1 MSISTS
7 STNGDFTPSRGG
19 GEVNDDSISLD
30 EDWQFDRKNE
40 SVADRQQLLM
50 MGNERS
56 FNEEFHESY
65 AKNKMEMEFK
75 ITKLELEKKILEEK
89 LKHQKLLTDHFKL
102 QLNVAKTEQ
111 KQQNELEEL
120 EKEKRKLADQNEQL
134 QKTLLDRIIE
144 LEKQMK
150 QQKKG
155 EEWKKTSVKAIL
167 CGIGEMEK
175 KQQRQFDK
183 QMSNQQTMHCS
194 KMDAVPANFQLNYW
208 DATASG
214 IGLELIDD
222 KCLTVHYKE
231 NNWGCHTIFA
241 KHPILRDNDSSGIF
255 YFEITVKS
263 MKHFAVF
270 GFSLKPS
277 PQFEDTFCFL
287 MGSYAYGNYGN
298 FCFNGT
304 IQTIQSACPYG
315 VGDTVGFG
323 VNLATRRFIFT
334 KNGNL
339 LSLPSFYHS
348 FSFAA
353 DQLLFPFVSLG
364 HFDDEIEANFG
375 PNFKFNLDILKENIY
390 Q

>member
-1 MSISTS
+1 M
-7 STNGDFTPSRGG
+7 
-19 GEVNDDSISLD
+19 
-30 EDWQFDRKNE
+30 
-40 SVADRQQLLM
+40 
-50 MGNERS
+50 
-56 FNEEFHESY
+56 
-65 AKNKMEMEFK
+65 
-75 ITKLELEKKILEEK
+75 
-89 LKHQKLLTDHFKL
+89 KHQILLTDHFEL

-111 KQQNELEEL
+111 KQQNEKEEL

-155 EEWKKTSVKAIL
+155 EQCKNTSVKTIL

-175 KQQRQFDK
+175 MQQRQFDK
-183 QMSNQQTMHCS
+183 QISNQLTMHCS
-194 KMDAVPANFQLNYW
+194 KMDEVPANFQLNYW

-222 KCLTVHYKE
+222 QCLTVHYKK
-231 NNWGCHTIFA
+231 NNQGCHSIFA
-241 KHPILRDNDSSGIF
+241 KHPILLNNDSSGIF
-255 YFEITVKS
+255 YFEIIVKS
-263 MKHFAVF
+263 MEYFAVF
-270 GFSLKPS
+270 GFSVKPS
-277 PQFEDTFCFL
+277 PQFEDTFYFL
-287 MGSYAYGNYGN
+287 MGSYAYGNYGK
-298 FCFNGT
+298 FCFNG
-304 IQTIQSACPYG
+304 TIQSACPYG

-323 VNLATRRFIFT
+323 VNLATRRFIFS

-339 LSLPSFYHS
+339 LSLPSFRHS

-364 HFDDEIEANFG
+364 HFGDEIEANFG
-375 PNFKFNLDILKENIY
+375 PNFKFNLAILKESIY